1 MPLPCSYICLYN
13 NILYVFSPLCFARR
27 VWNVYIQVCI
37 ELLSYD
43 HGIGTYS
50 DWNCF
55 GDIMIQLIFC
65 YFWLLLSHNPCFCSL
80 FNILMNIEITN
91 YNIVN
96 PFKKIKTF
104 YNIIFKTAKQ
114 SKLEHVMHCNEYLY
128 FFQVFPSGTG
138 AITQPLPDPATCR
151 FVRLHPSTYKVHPCL
166 KLELHGCVPWWQ
178 RTYFLI

>member
-1 MPLPCSYICLYN
+1 MPLPCSYICLY
-13 NILYVFSPLCFARR
+13 ILYVFSPLCFARR
-27 VWNVYIQVCI
+27 VWNGDLQVWI
-37 ELLSYD
+37 ELLKLWLWNWNVFGPELFRRHYD
-43 HGIGTYS
+43 TI
-50 DWNCF
+50 DF
-55 GDIMIQLIFC
+55 
-65 YFWLLLSHNPCFCSL
+65 LLLLITSEPYSLFCSL

-138 AITQPLPDPATCR
+138 ALTQPLPDPATCR